1 MVPLE
6 WLQYFDERELELMLC
21 GMQKIDVDDWQRNTV
36 YRHYTKTSK
45 QIQWFWQVSILLVL
59 PIKGS
64 FWGRLYLKSKQGN
77 LFIVKYNIYDMT
89 EGGLSCILQV
99 GCSFF
104 SSYERTTMRSGLACS
119 SSCAGHA
126 ACPWADSPSLWGPT
140 GLSASA

>member
-1 MVPLE
+1 MSCLVTGFNEMVPLE

-64 FWGRLYLKSKQGN
+64 FWGGGIPAVRDSQPHSKSHKSPLSQKQTIQPF
-77 LFIVKYNIYDMT
+77 L
-89 EGGLSCILQV
+89 L
-99 GCSFF
+99 
-104 SSYERTTMRSGLACS
+104 
-119 SSCAGHA
+119 
-126 ACPWADSPSLWGPT
+126 
-140 GLSASA
+140 